1 MNINIKKA
9 IAATAVIAATVVGAT
24 GCANHNADNSKANGK
39 PPQTSTEQS
48 QKDTST
54 PAPQRTTPA
63 PSQSGADN
71 KGNGN
76 DNGAKTN
83 NDGTTFTQT
92 LTADEARA
100 LDEQG
105 LRGGVIGRENG
116 LTVTRDGNTLTFT
129 VDKDSTSSTGTV
141 VTASDAKKAEADAK
155 KADADKAAAETP
167 GNNGDGILNPP
178 TGGLTPPNGGGGT
191 VVVPIVA
198 PGGGDVNPGNGT
210 PGNNNHP
217 GVVAPFIP
225 GPGPAPTPIPGGNNQ
240 DPAPAP
246 AAPEPNHADEA
257 NSFMQTFRAKYLG
270 LINKARADLGLKPL
284 VPSEQLTNSAQTWAS
299 YSAEEGIADANYRD
313 WKAGENHGSDLDG
326 VTQYKNEAVSD
337 TTATGGG
344 YIGDDNNTADAVAN
358 RVFNQAINQD
368 PEKRQVLL
376 DANVDRVGIGVA
388 EEIVTSRLDA
398 DGNVVRTGRKDQAIK
413 TVVQTGSSTN
423 ASQVG
428 PDDKVTEYKS
438 DGTQTMNSAKND
450 EFDNSLPK
458 VKGKAPEAE
467 TPASNAAT
475 SVTET
480 TAPSEVAPVPAPAEA
495 AGPSTEAAPVTDVA
509 PEADPATAAVDEAQA
524 PESNLAPAAVV
535 TDPAP
540 VETPPV
546 TQAEPTTQAEPVH
559 TESAA
564 PVTQAAPVEASVV
577 ESAAPVV
584 QAAPVTEQHAPVA
597 ASTNNDTVA
606 TQAVAATPDSGVVLG
621 VGE

>member
-24 GCANHNADNSKANGK
+24 GCANHNADNGKANGK
-39 PPQTSTEQS
+39 PSQASTEQS
-48 QKDTST
+48 QKDTPT

-71 KGNGN
+71 KGNSN

-129 VDKDSTSSTGTV
+129 VDKDATSSTGTV
-141 VTASDAKKAEADAK
+141 ITASDAKKAEADAK
-155 KADADKAAAETP
+155 KADAGKAAAETP
-167 GNNGDGILNPP
+167 GNGNGNGILNPP
-178 TGGLTPPNGGGGT
+178 NGGLTPPNDGGGT
-191 VVVPIVA
+191 VVVPIVT
-198 PGGGDVNPGNGT
+198 PGGGDANPGNGT
-210 PGNNNHP
+210 PGNNNP

-225 GPGPAPTPIPGGNNQ
+225 GPGPAPAPIPGGNNQ
-240 DPAPAP
+240 DQDPAPAP
-246 AAPEPNHADEA
+246 APAPEPSHADEA

-313 WKAGENHGSDLDG
+313 WKAGENHGSDLGG

-344 YIGDDNNTADAVAN
+344 YIGDDNNTADAIAN

-467 TPASNAAT
+467 TPASNAVPSA
-475 SVTET
+475 TET
-480 TAPSEVAPVPAPAEA
+480 AAPSEVAPVPAPAEA

-509 PEADPATAAVDEAQA
+509 PEAGPATAAVDEAPA
-524 PESNLAPAAVV
+524 PESNLAPAAVAA
-535 TDPAP
+535 DPAP
-540 VETPPV
+540 VEAPV
-546 TQAEPTTQAEPVH
+546 TQAEPVH

-564 PVTQAAPVEASVV
+564 PVSQAAPVEASVV

-606 TQAVAATPDSGVVLG
+606 TQAVADTPDSGVVLG

>member
-24 GCANHNADNSKANGK
+24 GCANHNADNGKANGK
-39 PPQTSTEQS
+39 PTQTSTEQS
-48 QKDTST
+48 KKDTST

-71 KGNGN
+71 KGNSN
-76 DNGAKTN
+76 DNGAKTS

-141 VTASDAKKAEADAK
+141 ITASDAKKAEADAK

-167 GNNGDGILNPP
+167 GNNGNGILNPP
-178 TGGLTPPNGGGGT
+178 TGGLTPPNGDGGT
-191 VVVPIVA
+191 VVVPIVN
-198 PGGGDVNPGNGT
+198 PGGGDATPGNGT
-210 PGNNNHP
+210 PGNNP

-240 DPAPAP
+240 NPAPAP
-246 AAPEPNHADEA
+246 APDPEPSHADEA
-257 NSFMQTFRAKYLG
+257 NSFMQTFRAKYLS

-344 YIGDDNNTADAVAN
+344 YIGDDNNTADSIAN

-467 TPASNAAT
+467 TPASNAAP
-475 SVTET
+475 SATET
-480 TAPSEVAPVPAPAEA
+480 TTPSEVAPVPAPAEA

-509 PEADPATAAVDEAQA
+509 PEAGPATAAVDEAPA
-524 PESNLAPAAVV
+524 PESNLAPAEVEAPVAS
-535 TDPAP
+535 AP
-540 VETPPV
+540 VETPV
-546 TQAEPTTQAEPVH
+546 TQAEPVH

-564 PVTQAAPVEASVV
+564 PVSQAAPVEASVV
-577 ESAAPVV
+577 ESAAPVA

-606 TQAVAATPDSGVVLG
+606 TQAVAATPGSGVVLG

>member
-9 IAATAVIAATVVGAT
+9 IATTAVIAATVVGAT

-39 PPQTSTEQS
+39 PSQTSTEQS
-48 QKDTST
+48 QKDTPT

-71 KGNGN
+71 KGNNN

-83 NDGTTFTQT
+83 NDGATFTQT

-167 GNNGDGILNPP
+167 GNNGNGILNPP
-178 TGGLTPPNGGGGT
+178 NGGLTPPNGNGGT
-191 VVVPIVA
+191 VVVPIVT
-198 PGGGDVNPGNGT
+198 PGGGDENPGNGT
-210 PGNNNHP
+210 PGNNNP
-217 GVVAPFIP
+217 GVVAPFTP
-225 GPGPAPTPIPGGNNQ
+225 SPGPAPAPNPIPGGNNQ

-246 AAPEPNHADEA
+246 APAPAPEPSHADEA

-299 YSAEEGIADANYRD
+299 YSADEGIADANYRD
-313 WKAGENHGSDLDG
+313 WKAGENHGSDLGG

-344 YIGDDNNTADAVAN
+344 YIGDDNNTADAIAN

-428 PDDKVTEYKS
+428 ADDKVTEYKS

-458 VKGKAPEAE
+458 VKGKAPETE
-467 TPASNAAT
+467 TPASNAAP
-475 SVTET
+475 SATET
-480 TAPSEVAPVPAPAEA
+480 TTPSEVAPAPAPAEA
-495 AGPSTEAAPVTDVA
+495 AGPSTEAAPVTVVV
-509 PEADPATAAVDEAQA
+509 PEAGPATAAVDEAPA
-524 PESNLAPAAVV
+524 PESNLAPAE
-535 TDPAP
+535 AP
-540 VETPPV
+540 VEAPV
-546 TQAEPTTQAEPVH
+546 SQAEPVTQAEPVH

-564 PVTQAAPVEASVV
+564 PVSQAAPVEASAV
-577 ESAAPVV
+577 EPAAPVV
-584 QAAPVTEQHAPVA
+584 QAAPVIEQHAPVA

>member
-24 GCANHNADNSKANGK
+24 GCANHNADNGKANGK
-39 PPQTSTEQS
+39 PSQASTEQS
-48 QKDTST
+48 QKDTPT

-71 KGNGN
+71 KGNSN

-129 VDKDSTSSTGTV
+129 VDKDATSSTGTV
-141 VTASDAKKAEADAK
+141 ITASDAKKAEADAK
-155 KADADKAAAETP
+155 KADAGKAAAETP
-167 GNNGDGILNPP
+167 GNGNGNGILNPP
-178 TGGLTPPNGGGGT
+178 NGGLTPPNDGGGT
-191 VVVPIVA
+191 VVVPIVT
-198 PGGGDVNPGNGT
+198 PGGGDANPGNGT
-210 PGNNNHP
+210 PGNNNP

-225 GPGPAPTPIPGGNNQ
+225 GPGPAPAPIPGGNNQ

-246 AAPEPNHADEA
+246 APAPAPEPSHADEA

-313 WKAGENHGSDLDG
+313 WKAGENHGSDLGG

-344 YIGDDNNTADAVAN
+344 YIGDDNNTADAIAN

-467 TPASNAAT
+467 TPASNAVPSA
-475 SVTET
+475 TET
-480 TAPSEVAPVPAPAEA
+480 AAPSEVAPVPAPAEA

-509 PEADPATAAVDEAQA
+509 PEAGPATAAVEAPA
-524 PESNLAPAAVV
+524 PESNLAPAAVAA
-535 TDPAP
+535 DPAP
-540 VETPPV
+540 VEAPV
-546 TQAEPTTQAEPVH
+546 TQAEPVH

-564 PVTQAAPVEASVV
+564 PVSQAAPVEASVV

-606 TQAVAATPDSGVVLG
+606 TQAVADTPDSGVVLG

>member
-24 GCANHNADNSKANGK
+24 GCANHNADNGKANGK
-39 PPQTSTEQS
+39 PSQTSTEQS
-48 QKDTST
+48 RKDTST

-71 KGNGN
+71 KGNSN

-129 VDKDSTSSTGTV
+129 VDKDATSSTGTV
-141 VTASDAKKAEADAK
+141 ITASDAKKAEADAK
-155 KADADKAAAETP
+155 KADADKAATETP

-178 TGGLTPPNGGGGT
+178 TGGLTPPNGGLTPPNGGGGT
-191 VVVPIVA
+191 VVVPIVT
-198 PGGGDVNPGNGT
+198 PGGGDANPGNGT
-210 PGNNNHP
+210 PGNNNP

-225 GPGPAPTPIPGGNNQ
+225 SPGPAPTPIPGGNNQ
-240 DPAPAP
+240 DPAPTP
-246 AAPEPNHADEA
+246 APEPSHADEA

-299 YSAEEGIADANYRD
+299 YSAEEGIANANYRD

-344 YIGDDNNTADAVAN
+344 YIGDDNNTADAIAN

-458 VKGKAPEAE
+458 MKGKAPEAPAPAE

-475 SVTET
+475 SATET
-480 TAPSEVAPVPAPAEA
+480 TTPSEVAPAPAPAEA

-509 PEADPATAAVDEAQA
+509 PEAGPATAAVDEAPA
-524 PESNLAPAAVV
+524 PESNLAPAE
-535 TDPAP
+535 
-540 VETPPV
+540 VE
-546 TQAEPTTQAEPVH
+546 
-559 TESAA
+559 A
-564 PVTQAAPVEASVV
+564 PVTQAAPVEAPV
-577 ESAAPVV
+577 EAPVV
-584 QAAPVTEQHAPVA
+584 EKAAPATQAAPVTEQHAPVA

>member
-24 GCANHNADNSKANGK
+24 GCANHNADNGKANGK
-39 PPQTSTEQS
+39 PSQSATEQS
-48 QKDTST
+48 NKDTST

-71 KGNGN
+71 KGNSD

-141 VTASDAKKAEADAK
+141 VTASDAKKAEAGAK

-178 TGGLTPPNGGGGT
+178 AGGLTPPNGGLTPPNGDGGT
-191 VVVPIVA
+191 VVVPIVT
-198 PGGGDVNPGNGT
+198 PGGGDANPGNGT
-210 PGNNNHP
+210 PGNNH

-225 GPGPAPTPIPGGNNQ
+225 APIPGGNNQ

-246 AAPEPNHADEA
+246 APAPEPSHSDEA

-344 YIGDDNNTADAVAN
+344 YIGDDNNTADAIAN

-458 VKGKAPEAE
+458 VKGKAPETE
-467 TPASNAAT
+467 TPASNAAP
-475 SVTET
+475 SATET
-480 TAPSEVAPVPAPAEA
+480 TTPSEVAPVPGPAEA

-509 PEADPATAAVDEAQA
+509 PEAGPATAAIDEAPA
-524 PESNLAPAAVV
+524 PESNLAPAAVAA
-535 TDPAP
+535 DPVP
-540 VETPPV
+540 VETPV
-546 TQAEPTTQAEPVH
+546 TQAEPVH

-564 PVTQAAPVEASVV
+564 PVSQAAPVEASVV

-584 QAAPVTEQHAPVA
+584 QAAPVTEQHAPVT

-606 TQAVAATPDSGVVLG
+606 TQAVADAPDSGVVLG

>member
-39 PPQTSTEQS
+39 PSRASTEQS
-48 QKDTST
+48 QKDTPT

-83 NDGTTFTQT
+83 NDGTAFTQT

-100 LDEQG
+100 LDKQG

-155 KADADKAAAETP
+155 KADADKAASETP
-167 GNNGDGILNPP
+167 GNNGNGILNPP
-178 TGGLTPPNGGGGT
+178 TGDLTPPNGGGGT
-191 VVVPIVA
+191 VVAPIVT
-198 PGGGDVNPGNGT
+198 PGGGDANPGNGT
-210 PGNNNHP
+210 PGNNNP

-225 GPGPAPTPIPGGNNQ
+225 GPGPAPNPIPGGNNQ

-246 AAPEPNHADEA
+246 APAPEPSHADEA

-344 YIGDDNNTADAVAN
+344 YIGDDNNTADAIAN

-428 PDDKVTEYKS
+428 ADDKVTEYKS

-467 TPASNAAT
+467 TPASNAAP
-475 SVTET
+475 SATET
-480 TAPSEVAPVPAPAEA
+480 TTPSEVAPAPAPAEA
-495 AGPSTEAAPVTDVA
+495 AGPSTEAAPVPGVA
-509 PEADPATAAVDEAQA
+509 PETGLSTAAVDEVPA
-524 PESNLAPAAVV
+524 PESNLAPAEVAVAS
-535 TDPAP
+535 AP
-540 VETPPV
+540 VEAP
-546 TQAEPTTQAEPVH
+546 ATQAEPVH
-559 TESAA
+559 TEVAA

>member
-39 PPQTSTEQS
+39 PTQTSTEQS
-48 QKDTST
+48 NKDTST

-71 KGNGN
+71 KGNSN

-129 VDKDSTSSTGTV
+129 VDKDATSSTGTV

-155 KADADKAAAETP
+155 KADADKAATETP
-167 GNNGDGILNPP
+167 GNNGNVILNPP
-178 TGGLTPPNGGGGT
+178 NGGLTPPNGDGGT
-191 VVVPIVA
+191 VVVPIVT
-198 PGGGDVNPGNGT
+198 PGGGDANPGNGT
-210 PGNNNHP
+210 PGNNNP
-217 GVVAPFIP
+217 GVVAPFTP
-225 GPGPAPTPIPGGNNQ
+225 SPGPAPTPNPIPGGNNQ
-240 DPAPAP
+240 TPAPTP
-246 AAPEPNHADEA
+246 APEPSHADEA

-326 VTQYKNEAVSD
+326 VTQYKSEAVSD

-344 YIGDDNNTADAVAN
+344 YIGDDNNTADAIAN

-376 DANVDRVGIGVA
+376 DASVDRVGIGVA

-428 PDDKVTEYKS
+428 ADDKVTEYKS

-467 TPASNAAT
+467 APASNAAA
-475 SVTET
+475 SATET
-480 TAPSEVAPVPAPAEA
+480 TTPSEVAPAPAPAEA

-509 PEADPATAAVDEAQA
+509 PEAGPATAAVDEAPA
-524 PESNLAPAAVV
+524 PESNLAPAEVAA
-535 TDPAP
+535 DPAP
-540 VETPPV
+540 VEAPV
-546 TQAEPTTQAEPVH
+546 TQAEPVH

-564 PVTQAAPVEASVV
+564 PVSQAAPVEASAV

>member
-24 GCANHNADNSKANGK
+24 GCANHNADNGKANGK
-39 PPQTSTEQS
+39 PSQSATEQS
-48 QKDTST
+48 KKDTPT

-71 KGNGN
+71 KGNSN

-100 LDEQG
+100 LDKQG

-167 GNNGDGILNPP
+167 GNNGNGILNPP
-178 TGGLTPPNGGGGT
+178 NGGLTPPNGDGGT
-191 VVVPIVA
+191 VVVPIVT
-198 PGGGDVNPGNGT
+198 PGSGDANPSNGT
-210 PGNNNHP
+210 PGNNNP

-225 GPGPAPTPIPGGNNQ
+225 SPGPAPTPIPGGNNQ
-240 DPAPAP
+240 DPAPVPAP
-246 AAPEPNHADEA
+246 VPEPGHADEA

-326 VTQYKNEAVSD
+326 VTQYKSEAVSD

-458 VKGKAPEAE
+458 VKGKAPETE

-480 TAPSEVAPVPAPAEA
+480 TTPSEVAPAPAPAEA
-495 AGPSTEAAPVTDVA
+495 AGPSTEAAPVPDVA
-509 PEADPATAAVDEAQA
+509 PETGLATAAVDKAPA
-524 PESNLAPAAVV
+524 PESNLAPAEAPVAS
-535 TDPAP
+535 AP
-540 VETPPV
+540 VEAPV
-546 TQAEPTTQAEPVH
+546 TQAEPATQAEPVH
-559 TESAA
+559 TEVAA

>member
-24 GCANHNADNSKANGK
+24 GCANHNDDNGKANGK
-39 PPQTSTEQS
+39 PSQTSTERS

-71 KGNGN
+71 NSNSN

-116 LTVTRDGNTLTFT
+116 LTVTRDGNTLTFI
-129 VDKDSTSSTGTV
+129 VDKDATSSTGTV

-155 KADADKAAAETP
+155 KADADKATAETP
-167 GNNGDGILNPP
+167 GNNGDGILNPLN
-178 TGGLTPPNGGGGT
+178 GGLTPPNGDGGT
-191 VVVPIVA
+191 VVVPIVT
-198 PGGGDVNPGNGT
+198 PGGGDANPGNGT
-210 PGNNNHP
+210 PGNNNP

-225 GPGPAPTPIPGGNNQ
+225 GPALTPTPTPIPGGNNQ
-240 DPAPAP
+240 DPAPTP
-246 AAPEPNHADEA
+246 APEPSHADEA

-344 YIGDDNNTADAVAN
+344 YIGDDNNTADAIAN

-458 VKGKAPEAE
+458 VKGKAPETPAPAE
-467 TPASNAAT
+467 TLASNAAPSAT
-475 SVTET
+475 DT
-480 TAPSEVAPVPAPAEA
+480 TTPSEVAPVPAPAEA

-509 PEADPATAAVDEAQA
+509 PEAGLATAAVDEAPA
-524 PESNLAPAAVV
+524 PESNLAPAEVETTVAS
-535 TDPAP
+535 AP
-540 VETPPV
+540 VETPV
-546 TQAEPTTQAEPVH
+546 TQVEPVH
-559 TESAA
+559 AESAA
-564 PVTQAAPVEASVV
+564 PVSQAAPVEASVV

>member
-24 GCANHNADNSKANGK
+24 GCANHNADNGKANGK
-39 PPQTSTEQS
+39 PSQSATEQS

-71 KGNGN
+71 KGNSN

-155 KADADKAAAETP
+155 KADADKAAIETP
-167 GNNGDGILNPP
+167 SNNGDGILNPP
-178 TGGLTPPNGGGGT
+178 NGGLTPPNGDGGT
-191 VVVPIVA
+191 VVVPIVT
-198 PGGGDVNPGNGT
+198 PGGGDANPGNGT
-210 PGNNNHP
+210 PGNNNP

-225 GPGPAPTPIPGGNNQ
+225 SPGPAPTPIPGGNNQ

-246 AAPEPNHADEA
+246 TPAPEPSHADEA

-326 VTQYKNEAVSD
+326 VTQYKSEAVSD

-344 YIGDDNNTADAVAN
+344 YIGDDNNTADAIAN

-428 PDDKVTEYKS
+428 ADDKVTEYKS

-467 TPASNAAT
+467 TTASNAAP
-475 SVTET
+475 SATET
-480 TAPSEVAPVPAPAEA
+480 TTPSEVAPAPAPAEA
-495 AGPSTEAAPVTDVA
+495 AGPSTESAPVTDVA
-509 PEADPATAAVDEAQA
+509 PEAGPATAAVDEAPA
-524 PESNLAPAAVV
+524 PESNLAPAEVAAAS
-535 TDPAP
+535 AP
-540 VETPPV
+540 VETPV
-546 TQAEPTTQAEPVH
+546 TQAEPVY
-559 TESAA
+559 TEVAA
-564 PVTQAAPVEASVV
+564 PVSQAAPAEASVV

-597 ASTNNDTVA
+597 ASTNNDTVV